1 VLLLFEGSAVIYDK
15 AGDVPVAL
23 LIGDTATLTVRV
35 YASGGQQFAAADDK
49 FSFAHAGSG
58 NW

>member
-1 VLLLFEGSAVIYDK
+1 MLFEGSAVIYDK